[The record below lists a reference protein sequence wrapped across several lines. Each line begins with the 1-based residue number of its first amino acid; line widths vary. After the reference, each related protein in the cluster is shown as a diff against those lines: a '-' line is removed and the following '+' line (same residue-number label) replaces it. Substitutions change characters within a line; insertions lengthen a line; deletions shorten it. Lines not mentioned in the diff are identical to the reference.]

1 MLLQSRVRA
10 LTEMQAP
17 LGELRELVEE
27 SEALPAVMP
36 EVEAIQVGGWV
47 GLWGAWAVYGVG

>member
-1 MLLQSRVRA
+1 LLLQSRVRA

-17 LGELRELVEE
+17 LEELRELVEE

-36 EVEAIQVGGWV
+36 EVAAIQVGV
-47 GLWGAWAVYGVG
+47 GGRVRGSGTL